1 MRPFSTGGFVL
12 GSKKCYFCK
21 TTLDKKTVQDAAPE
35 YLCGCGFPIETHVV
49 ESILNIEREVPD
61 TTPTTLPPPKMIESD
76 RKCPWCGLPYPSS
89 QDSLWDAGEC
99 YACGRDLTGTSE
111 HGTFTDIYASIVEGR
126 VVALVVGGD
135 FDGDTIELFNTAKQ
149 NFGRAEIIDKLG
161 HFDGVEKI
169 SSSHLK
175 VVEDDSK
182 GRRIVDAGSL
192 NGTRPESTHLNTG
205 GDIELAGVL
214 TLRIPSAEKQ
224 GSADYPHDPNPVA
237 IPEIPEISVPSSIP
251 LPPSPKGKKGPPPPP
266 DYVPPEI
273 TARVTEGPM
282 AGKTFQIP
290 WPAETKPETLGREDF
305 REALGEFDGLEMISG
320 EHLEIT
326 YESMTGVSRISIE
339 DAGSTNGSD
348 PERVE
353 ISILLSRPRSVKS
366 SKPMEIAG
374 AITLEF
380 YLSSAV
386 IDSGEPESAEAEQ
399 PPEEPSLFASFAI
412 PSDRRSG
419 EESES
424 DATMCTIDVV
434 DASGNTADSAQM
446 TLDGDLTIGR
456 AELLDWFGD
465 FDGHTSVSRQHL
477 SFESQKNDVWVV
489 KDAGSSNGTSPSEV
503 TLGPDE
509 PTAELRVADAITLR
523 LSYLPPSSD

>member
-1 MRPFSTGGFVL
+1 MKSFSTGGFVL

-61 TTPTTLPPPKMIESD
+61 TTPTTLPPPKMIESE
-76 RKCPWCGLPYPSS
+76 RKCPWCDTPYPQS
-89 QDSLWDAGEC
+89 QASLWDAGEC

-135 FDGDTIELFNTAKQ
+135 FDGDTIELFSTAKQ

-348 PERVE
+348 PERVS
-353 ISILLSRPRSVKS
+353 ISTDFAPDDSHSKP

-380 YLSSAV
+380 YRPWEE
-386 IDSGEPESAEAEQ
+386 IDSEGPDSAEEEPRRHQYAGCGQAAGSGRLTFRIFARQDPQRCSKNQVDDGKESSVRMSQGPQQAPGLVLGVHVEVDLEGMQGLEDDPEAQEYQQQDPAEAEVAVDGLV
-399 PPEEPSLFASFAI
+399 LFCDCGPAHRDSSFY
-412 PSDRRSG
+412 G
-419 EESES
+419 
-424 DATMCTIDVV
+424 
-434 DASGNTADSAQM
+434 
-446 TLDGDLTIGR
+446 
-456 AELLDWFGD
+456 
-465 FDGHTSVSRQHL
+465 
-477 SFESQKNDVWVV
+477 
-489 KDAGSSNGTSPSEV
+489 
-503 TLGPDE
+503 
-509 PTAELRVADAITLR
+509 
-523 LSYLPPSSD
+523 LPR